1 MVHSATDF
9 AHCFCNLPPHPLR
22 LPPNL
27 AHPLSRHLT
36 NKLALGWRRR
46 LTEALS
52 GLYFKNLAFYKAS
65 HLVESLPDADQR
77 LVSDVDKL
85 CQDLAGLVTSM
96 VKPVVDILWFT
107 WRMHTLTGRTG
118 VGLL

>member
-1 MVHSATDF
+1 MVQSAIDSLY
-9 AHCFCNLPPHPLR
+9 CFCNPSPHTPGLPPQ
-22 LPPNL
+22 L
-27 AHPLSRHLT
+27 APSLSRHLT